1 MRTHR
6 HAALLAAL
14 ALIAAQAAPAQD
26 AELRIIC
33 SNGFRAAFEKLLP
46 EAERA
51 SGRKAKVQ
59 FGASRN
65 LKTSIEGGD
74 EFDLAILTPS
84 QIVQDLAKAG
94 KIAPSTIVDL
104 ASVGIGVAARAGA
117 AKPDVS
123 TVAAIKQTLLAAKAI
138 GYVQVG
144 AATPVVLEMLDHLGI
159 AQEVAKKTVYA
170 PGAEQSMKNLA
181 DGKVDLALAP
191 ISEILPAPGVQL
203 AGPLP
208 AEFQKRVVLSA
219 GIASATKNRDAA
231 RKFIQAL
238 TTADAAKTI
247 EAAGMEVPTRTHR
260 LRVERSN

>member
-1 MRTHR
+1 MIRTFAG
-6 HAALLAAL
+6 AALLAVL
-14 ALIAAQAAPAQD
+14 AAQTTPAQD

-46 EAERA
+46 QAEHA

-65 LKTSIEGGD
+65 LKASIEGGE

-84 QIVQDLAKAG
+84 QILQDLAKEG
-94 KIAPSTIVDL
+94 KIAAGTTVDL
-104 ASVGIGVAARAGA
+104 ASTGIGVAARAGA
-117 AKPDVS
+117 VKPDVS
-123 TVAAIKQTLLAAKAI
+123 SASAIKQTLLAAKSI

-159 AQEVAKKTVYA
+159 SQEIAKKTVYQ
-170 PGAEQSMKNLA
+170 PGAEQSMKSLA
-181 DGKVDLALAP
+181 DGSVDLALAP

-219 GIASATKNRDAA
+219 GIASATKNREAA
-231 RKFIQAL
+231 SKFIKAL
-238 TTADAAKTI
+238 TTAQAAKEI
-247 EAAGMEVPTRTHR
+247 KAAGMDPAVSH
-260 LRVERSN
+260 

>member
-6 HAALLAAL
+6 NAALLAVL
-14 ALIAAQAAPAQD
+14 ALLATPIAPAQD

-51 SGRKAKVQ
+51 SGRKAKVE

-65 LKTSIEGGD
+65 LKTSIEGGGQ
-74 EFDLAILTPS
+74 FDLAILTPS
-84 QIVQDLAKAG
+84 QILQDLAKEG
-94 KIAPSTIVDL
+94 KIAPGSVVDL
-104 ASVGIGVAARAGA
+104 ATTGIGVAARSGV
-117 AKPDVS
+117 AKPDVG
-123 TVAAIKQTLLAAKAI
+123 TPAAIKQTLLAAKAV

-159 AQEVAKKTVYA
+159 SQELAKKTVYA
-170 PGAEQSMKNLA
+170 PGAEQSMKALA

-208 AEFQKRVVLSA
+208 PEFQKRVVLSA

-231 RKFIQAL
+231 RAFIQAL
-238 TTADAAKTI
+238 TTAQAAKEI
-247 EAAGMEVPTRTHR
+247 KAAGMDPASH
-260 LRVERSN
+260 

>member
-1 MRTHR
+1 MMRTFAR
-6 HAALLAAL
+6 VALLAAI
-14 ALIAAQAAPAQD
+14 ALLAAQAAPAQD
-26 AELRIIC
+26 AELRVIC

-46 EAERA
+46 QAERA

-65 LKTSIEGGD
+65 LKASIEGGE

-84 QIVQDLAKAG
+84 QILQDLAKAG
-94 KIAPSTIVDL
+94 KIAAGTTVDL
-104 ASVGIGVAARAGA
+104 ASTGIGVAARASA
-117 AKPDVS
+117 VKPDVS
-123 TVAAIKQTLLAAKAI
+123 SASAIKQALLAAKSI

-144 AATPVVLEMLDHLGI
+144 AATPVVLEMLDRLGI
-159 AQEVAKKTVYA
+159 SQEIAKKTVYA

-219 GIASATKNRDAA
+219 GIASTTKNRDAA
-231 RKFIQAL
+231 SKFIKAL
-238 TTADAAKTI
+238 TTAQAAKEI
-247 EAAGMEVPTRTHR
+247 KAAGMDPAASH
-260 LRVERSN
+260 

>member
-1 MRTHR
+1 MTNTR
-6 HAALLAAL
+6 AGAAVLAAIALLAS
-14 ALIAAQAAPAQD
+14 QSAPAQD

-46 EAERA
+46 QAEHA
-51 SGRKAKVQ
+51 SGVKAKVQ

-65 LKTSIEGGD
+65 LKVSIEGGE

-84 QIVQDLAKAG
+84 QILQDLASEG
-94 KIAPSTIVDL
+94 KIAAGSTVDL
-104 ASVGIGVAARAGA
+104 ATTGIGVAARAGA

-123 TVAAIKQTLLAAKAI
+123 SASAIKQALLAAKAI

-144 AATPVVLEMLDHLGI
+144 AASPAVLEMLDHLGI
-159 AQEVAKKTVYA
+159 SQEIAKKTVYA
-170 PGAEQSMKNLA
+170 PGAEQSMKSLA
-181 DGKVDLALAP
+181 DGNVDLALAP

-231 RKFIQAL
+231 RKFILAL
-238 TTADAAKTI
+238 TTAQAAKEI
-247 EAAGMEVPTRTHR
+247 KAAGMDPASH
-260 LRVERSN
+260 

>member
-1 MRTHR
+1 MMRTF
-6 HAALLAAL
+6 AGTALLAAI
-14 ALIAAQAAPAQD
+14 ALLVSQAAPAQD

-46 EAERA
+46 EAEHA

-65 LKTSIEGGD
+65 LKASIEGGE

-84 QIVQDLAKAG
+84 QILQDLAKEG
-94 KIAPSTIVDL
+94 KIADGTTVDL
-104 ASVGIGVAARAGA
+104 ATTGIGVAARASA

-123 TVAAIKQTLLAAKAI
+123 SASAIKQTLLAAKAI

-144 AATPVVLEMLDHLGI
+144 AASPAVLEMLDHLGI
-159 AQEVAKKTVYA
+159 SQEIAKKTVYA
-170 PGAEQSMKNLA
+170 PGAEQSMKSLA
-181 DGKVDLALAP
+181 DGNVDLALAP

-219 GIASATKNRDAA
+219 GIASATKNREAA
-231 RKFIQAL
+231 SKFIKAL
-238 TTADAAKTI
+238 TTAQAAKEI
-247 EAAGMEVPTRTHR
+247 KAAGMDPASH
-260 LRVERSN
+260 

>member
-1 MRTHR
+1 MTRTFAG
-6 HAALLAAL
+6 AALLAVL
-14 ALIAAQAAPAQD
+14 AAQTTPAQD
-26 AELRIIC
+26 TEIRVIC

-46 EAERA
+46 QAEHA
-51 SGRKAKVQ
+51 SGLKAKVQ

-84 QIVQDLAKAG
+84 QILQDLAKEG
-94 KIAPSTIVDL
+94 KIAAGTTVDL
-104 ASVGIGVAARAGA
+104 ASTGIGVAARAGA
-117 AKPDVS
+117 VKPDVS
-123 TVAAIKQTLLAAKAI
+123 SAAAIKQALLAAKAI

-144 AATPVVLEMLDHLGI
+144 AASPAVLEMLDHLGI
-159 AQEVAKKTVYA
+159 SQEIAKKTVFA
-170 PGAEQSMKNLA
+170 PGAEQSMKSLA
-181 DGKVDLALAP
+181 DGNVDLALAP

-231 RKFIQAL
+231 AKFIRAL
-238 TTADAAKTI
+238 TTAQAAKEI
-247 EAAGMEVPTRTHR
+247 KAAGMDPSAAH
-260 LRVERSN
+260 